1 MTPEEEAFIGGIEMA
16 MDWNLP
22 IPEEDLKRFF
32 ELINR
37 DSKECDE

>member
-1 MTPEEEAFIGGIEMA
+1 MTPEELAFIGGIELA

-22 IPEEDLKRFF
+22 IPEEDLKRFY

-37 DSKECDE
+37 EENKSDD

>member
-37 DSKECDE
+37 EECVSDD